1 MNREELN
8 WLLQTI
14 KDDAIA
20 KRFVMAQY
28 EHGRISLKVMADVG
42 WKRGWIDPAANQ
54 YFATGTRYT
63 SDCAAAEIANCCW
76 LMGEAA

>member
-14 KDDAIA
+14 KDAA
-20 KRFVMAQY
+20 TAERFVVAQY
-28 EHGRISLKVMADVG
+28 EHGRISLEVMADVA
-42 WKRGWIDPAANQ
+42 WAWINPTANQ

-63 SDCAAAEIANCCW
+63 SDCATAELPIAV
-76 LMGEAA
+76 A

>member
-42 WKRGWIDPAANQ
+42 WERGWINPTANQ
-54 YFATGTRYT
+54 YFAFGTRYT
-63 SDCAAAEIANCCW
+63 SDCAATEMPIA
-76 LMGEAA
+76 AAG